1 MYQYDFLVVG
11 AGLFGATF
19 AQQAAER
26 GKRVLVIE
34 RRNHLAGN
42 AHCDIIE
49 GIPVYRYGPHIFHTN
64 DRRIWAYVN
73 RFGRFNHYIH
83 CLMAQTPE
91 GICNLPINMN
101 TLTRLWGVRSPEEAK
116 QELQKQTARER
127 IDKPSNFEEYCLKL
141 VGRDLYELLIRDY
154 TEKLMS
160 ANCRDLPVDAVN
172 ISDPRFTYDNR
183 IFLDRFQGVPEEGYD
198 VLVKRMLAGCDVKL
212 NTDYMGFGA
221 GNPDIAARTIFTGM
235 IDEYFNF
242 KRGALAYRTFNYENE
257 VLDTPNYQG
266 TAVINHVSPD
276 TPYCRT
282 IEHKH
287 FVFGNQPKTVI
298 TREYPVAWNTTR
310 QPYFPI
316 HDKENLEIYSLYRA
330 LTVTQLDVVFC
341 GRLATYQYYNME
353 QTIRAALELADR
365 EIK

>member
-1 MYQYDFLVVG
+1 MQKYDFLVVG

-34 RRNHLAGN
+34 RRKHVAGN

-49 GIPVYRYGPHIFHTN
+49 GIPVYRYGPHIFHTD
-64 DRRIWAYVN
+64 DRKVWEYIN

-83 CLMAQTPE
+83 CPIIQTPE
-91 GICNLPINMN
+91 GMCNLPINMN
-101 TLTRLWGVRSPEEAK
+101 TLTRLWGVRTPEEAGL
-116 QELQKQTARER
+116 EIQKQAAREG
-127 IDKPSNFEEYCLKL
+127 IDKPGNFEEYCLKL
-141 VGRDLYELLIRDY
+141 VGRDLYELLIKDY
-154 TEKLMS
+154 AEKVSLTS
-160 ANCRDLPVDAVN
+160 CRNLPVDALN
-172 ISDPRFTYDNR
+172 ILAPRFTYDNR
-183 IFLDRFQGVPEEGYD
+183 MFPQRFQGVPEEGYD
-198 VLVKRMLAGCDVKL
+198 VLVKRMLAGCDLKL

-235 IDEYFNF
+235 IDEYFSF
-242 KRGALAYRTFNYENE
+242 KRGALAYRTCRYENE
-257 VLDTPNYQG
+257 VINAPNYQG
-266 TAVINHVSPD
+266 VAVMRHASPD
-276 TPYCRT
+276 IPYSRT

-287 FVFGNQPKTVI
+287 FVFGSQPKTVI
-298 TREYPVAWNTTR
+298 TREYPETWNTTR

-316 HDKENLEIYSLYRA
+316 HDEENLEIYSFYRA

-341 GRLATYQYYNME
+341 GRLATYQYYSMDE
-353 QTIRAALELADR
+353 TIRAALELADR